1 MPLREPIKSTR
12 ASKST
17 FLQMTAVRAGHRDPD
32 VLCPSDWRSRTAKMV
47 PSMFVIESPRKE
59 VNLWRKCEKMGSLAC
74 TARSSSVWM
83 SDRGKHRVV
92 QQDEECD
99 DDEHIDVWRA
109 ARNSRIGLASWR

>member
-1 MPLREPIKSTR
+1 
-12 ASKST
+12 
-17 FLQMTAVRAGHRDPD
+17 
-32 VLCPSDWRSRTAKMV
+32 MV

-59 VNLWRKCEKMGSLAC
+59 VNLWRKCERMGSLAC
-74 TARSSSVWM
+74 TARSSRVRM

-109 ARNSRIGLASWR
+109 ARNSRIGLASWRSVGCNVAEISSSMSVFRSGKENRERSSIAY